1 MKHLIIDKTMK
12 EIWPDTRVGC
22 LQYRVKVEKKNE
34 ELWKYLKKDIF
45 KRREML
51 FLTTGSMNPK
61 RERIQGSIQSI
72 RKGSEQIPCVFRGTD
87 PSDRTGKG
95 TI

>member
-34 ELWKYLKKDIF
+34 ELWKYLKKDNF
-45 KRREML
+45 QKD
-51 FLTTGSMNPK
+51 
-61 RERIQGSIQSI
+61 ER
-72 RKGSEQIPCVFRGTD
+72 CYF
-87 PSDRTGKG
+87 
-95 TI
+95 